1 MITCTELPGATRPIC
16 LKIDNKN
23 NNRIHTRTDLVEG
36 DLEKLRRTVVTAVV
50 TNHDLMSILEEV
62 DDNVTPEQ
70 HTMQRH

>member
-16 LKIDNKN
+16 LKID

-70 HTMQRH
+70 HTMQRQ

>member
-1 MITCTELPGATRPIC
+1 MYRVARSYTTDL

-70 HTMQRH
+70 HTMQRQ